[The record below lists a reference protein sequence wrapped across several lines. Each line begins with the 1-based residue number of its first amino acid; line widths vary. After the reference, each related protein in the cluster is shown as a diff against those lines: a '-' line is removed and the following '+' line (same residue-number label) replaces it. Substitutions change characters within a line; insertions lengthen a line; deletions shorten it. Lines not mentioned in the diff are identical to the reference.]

1 MSIFM
6 KFGTMNKALL
16 LSIKIFQRCLAGA
29 ARDLWDQI
37 KVLEEEDGER
47 DNITFQFHMRELM
60 S

>member
-1 MSIFM
+1 M